1 MERIHMAAGE
11 VARTTGAPP
20 PAMRGSAALREVAG
34 RAFWRMGGRRWV
46 MGRDHKPRPPILRQS
61 IHAYFLADFLNVAYF
76 QGNMPHFLMNRVA
89 RVLPEA
95 VGTVLEYTSYQP
107 GVDVPDGHD

>member
-1 MERIHMAAGE
+1 MAAGD
-11 VARTTGAPP
+11 VARASGAPP
-20 PAMRGSAALREVAG
+20 AAIRGSAALREVAG

-46 MGRDHKPRPPILRQS
+46 MGRDHRPRPRILRQS
-61 IHAYFLADFLNVAYF
+61 IDAYFLANFLNGAYF
-76 QGNMPHFLMNRVA
+76 QGNMPDFLMKRMGGL
-89 RVLPEA
+89 LPKA